1 MSFSEKIHAQYIIA
15 ESGKLIGHTTS
26 GKPVYDT
33 YDNKAHVKFNGD
45 DHRDAMCI
53 HAYLYKKGKV
63 ESEKEGKKHEASTV
77 VTSGPRI
84 GKIMQ
89 KFDENRS
96 PEHGKKLVVPEL
108 R

>member
-1 MSFSEKIHAQYIIA
+1 MSFLTKIHAHYVLA

-26 GKPVYDT
+26 GKPIYDT
-33 YDNKAHVKFNGD
+33 YDNKAHAKFSGD
-45 DHRDAMCI
+45 DHRDAMCL
-53 HAYLYKKGKV
+53 HAYLYKKGRV

-77 VTSGPRI
+77 MRN
-84 GKIMQ
+84 GKTMQ

-96 PEHGKKLVVPEL
+96 LEHGKKLVIPEL

>member
-1 MSFSEKIHAQYIIA
+1 MSFIQKIQAHYTIA
-15 ESGKLIGHTTS
+15 ENGKLLGHTTS

-33 YDNKAHVKFNGD
+33 YDNPAHAKFSGD

-53 HAYLYKKGKV
+53 HAYLYKKGRV
-63 ESEKEGKKHEASTV
+63 ESEKEGKKHEASTA
-77 VTSGPRI
+77 VTSGQRS